1 MHVEFRLQLGQQSS
15 ILEIRMRGYTME
27 NYSSKKIILSE
38 MNVPA
43 GSEEIFEKISNLREL
58 LLTYNSAIRE
68 VTTKLEIL
76 NDELSVRN
84 RRNPIQFIKSRV
96 KTPMSI
102 VDKLQK
108 LEKEISVESVMTS
121 LNDVAGIRV
130 IASFVD
136 DVYEIADMLT
146 KQDDVFLIEAKDY
159 IKNPKPNGYRS
170 YHLIVEVPVFFSDK
184 KQFVRVEI
192 QIRTVAMD
200 FWASLEHQ
208 LKYKENIKN
217 SEEIEAELRQCAE
230 TIANTDMKMMSIRNK
245 IGDKYK
251 SI

>member
-1 MHVEFRLQLGQQSS
+1 
-15 ILEIRMRGYTME
+15 MRGYTME
-27 NYSSKKIILSE
+27 NYSYNKVLLSE

-245 IGDKYK
+245 IGK
-251 SI
+251 

>member
-1 MHVEFRLQLGQQSS
+1 
-15 ILEIRMRGYTME
+15 MRGYTME
-27 NYSSKKIILSE
+27 NYSFKKIILSE
-38 MNVPA
+38 TDLPG

>member
-1 MHVEFRLQLGQQSS
+1 MQNDSYNKVL
-15 ILEIRMRGYTME
+15 
-27 NYSSKKIILSE
+27 LSE
-38 MNVPA
+38 MKVPA

>member
-1 MHVEFRLQLGQQSS
+1 
-15 ILEIRMRGYTME
+15 ME
-27 NYSSKKIILSE
+27 NYSFKKIILSE
-38 MNVPA
+38 TDLPG

-245 IGDKYK
+245 IGE
-251 SI
+251 

>member
-1 MHVEFRLQLGQQSS
+1 MQNDSYNKVL
-15 ILEIRMRGYTME
+15 
-27 NYSSKKIILSE
+27 LSE
-38 MNVPA
+38 MNAPA

-245 IGDKYK
+245 IGE
-251 SI
+251 

>member
-1 MHVEFRLQLGQQSS
+1 MQNDSYNKVL
-15 ILEIRMRGYTME
+15 
-27 NYSSKKIILSE
+27 LSE
-38 MNVPA
+38 MNAPA

>member
-1 MHVEFRLQLGQQSS
+1 MQNDSYNKVLL
-15 ILEIRMRGYTME
+15 
-27 NYSSKKIILSE
+27 SK
-38 MNVPA
+38 MNVPG

-245 IGDKYK
+245 IGE
-251 SI
+251 